1 MAIRDTEL
9 HDIQRIMAILASMPP
24 TQRRRVLQYVNDRI
38 ELLPSFPAIK
48 RVEVIEA
55 EADLL
60 ETT

>member
-9 HDIQRIMAILASMPP
+9 HDIQRVMAILAAMPP
-24 TQRRRVLQYVNDRI
+24 TQRKRVLQYINDRV

-48 RVEVIEA
+48 RAEAAA